1 MGVLERLLKLLL
13 HYTNLLDKL
22 GPQDLEDEY
31 KYLAALHLLQ
41 VQAQALMDIFARAA
55 SALGMEVEG
64 YVDAGYKLRA
74 VNIIDSE
81 ELAFYIKVVGF
92 RNVVVH
98 EYGEV
103 NSRIVRE
110 IIEGRRYRDVARLG
124 VKTFEELRKRGV
136 DC

>member
-31 KYLAALHLLQ
+31 KYLAALYLLQ